1 MASVIPLAK
10 LVPVTVTVNGD
21 VPAVICANEMA
32 VIVGAV
38 DEVVGGGV
46 VLGADGE
53 LDPPQLAAI
62 RMATATDTETTTR
75 RIGSSLS
82 L

>member
-1 MASVIPLAK
+1 MPLAK

-21 VPAVICANEMA
+21 VPAVICVNEMA

-62 RMATATDTETTTR
+62 RMATVTDTETTTR